1 MMPAEQ
7 FAESILSIDIG
18 SVNTRAILFD
28 VVGSSYRMLSAG
40 SAPSTYQAP
49 LRDALEGVSA
59 AIRNLEQITGRVIL
73 DASHSLIIP
82 TSETGEGIDHILVT
96 SSAGIDVR
104 IVTIGLLEEYSLACV
119 DSLAAGTYSRVVDR
133 FSLNDPRKP
142 EDRLN
147 AFIQSFPDL
156 VILAGGTNRG
166 ASRSVLKMT
175 EQLHLWLQACQKEK
189 RPAVLFTGNE
199 VLKDRVSEM
208 LGSLTKVHTS
218 PNVMPFSETEDTG
231 SAEESLT
238 RVLNSIRAA
247 KMTGFADLEKAS
259 GSQILPTAGAEARI
273 IRFESLQQDPEL
285 TVFGVN
291 VGSASSHLIAS
302 TDGDMRTNVFRGL
315 GTGHASAETLKILG
329 LEAITRWISLDIP
342 DNLVRDYLWQKSLFP
357 GGLPMDNE
365 TLEIEQ
371 ALARAVLFEMKRR
384 FTGMP
389 GNLLPFSEPILVS
402 GAVIAQAPAL
412 QQSLLMIL
420 DGLQPVGV
428 TTILC
433 DRFGVLPALGS
444 AASINPAMV
453 VQVLESGVLTNL
465 GTVISPEIKV
475 KPGEP
480 ALRVRLYEEDGP
492 EKQYE
497 ICKGDIVRLPLA
509 VNKPAKLTIKPLK
522 HMDAFPGSKNLR
534 VVGGELG
541 VVIDLRGRPLPVP
554 SDPDTRRKTYLQW
567 QKSLKECLG

>member
-1 MMPAEQ
+1 MMPSDQ
-7 FAESILSIDIG
+7 FADSILSIDIG

-28 VVGSSYRMLSAG
+28 VVGTGYRMLAAG

-59 AIRNLEQITGRVIL
+59 AIQNLEQITGRVIL
-73 DASHSLIIP
+73 DSSHSLIIP
-82 TSETGEGIDHILVT
+82 TSETGDGTDHIMVT

-104 IVTIGLLEEYSLACV
+104 IVTMGLLEEYSMACV
-119 DSLAAGTYSRVVDR
+119 ESLAEGTYSQVVDR

-147 AFIQSFPDL
+147 DFIQASPDL

-166 ASRSVLKMT
+166 ASRSVLKMA

-189 RPAVLFTGNE
+189 RPSVLFAGND
-199 VLKDRVSEM
+199 VLKDRVHETLS
-208 LGSLTKVHTS
+208 SLTKVLS
-218 PNVMPFSETEDTG
+218 APNVMPYSETEDTG

-238 RVLNSIRAA
+238 NVLNSIRASRMA
-247 KMTGFADLEKAS
+247 GFADLEKAS
-259 GSQILPTAGAEARI
+259 GSIIMPTAGAEARI

-285 TVFGVN
+285 NVLGVN
-291 VGSASSHLIAS
+291 VGSSASHFISS
-302 TDGDMRTNVFRGL
+302 VDGEVHTSVYRGL
-315 GTGHASAETLKILG
+315 GAGHAAAETLKTLG
-329 LEAITRWISLDIP
+329 LDAITRWISLDIP
-342 DNLVRDYLWQKSLFP
+342 ENLVRDYLWQKSLFP
-357 GGLPMDNE
+357 AGLPMDNE

-371 ALARAVLFEMKRR
+371 AMARAILFEMKRR
-384 FTGMP
+384 YSGMSN
-389 GNLLPFSEPILVS
+389 NLLPFSEPILVS

-433 DRFGVLPALGS
+433 DRFGMLPALG
-444 AASINPAMV
+444 ATASINPSLV

-465 GTVISPEIKV
+465 GTVISPLV
-475 KPGEP
+475 NARAGEP
-480 ALRVRLYEEDGP
+480 ALRVRLLEEDAP

-509 VNKPAKLTIKPLK
+509 VNKPAKLVIKPLK
-522 HMDAFPGSKNLR
+522 HMDPFPGSKNLR

-541 VVIDLRGRPLPVP
+541 VMIDLRGRPLNVS
-554 SDPDTRRKTYLQW
+554 SDPETRRKNSLNW